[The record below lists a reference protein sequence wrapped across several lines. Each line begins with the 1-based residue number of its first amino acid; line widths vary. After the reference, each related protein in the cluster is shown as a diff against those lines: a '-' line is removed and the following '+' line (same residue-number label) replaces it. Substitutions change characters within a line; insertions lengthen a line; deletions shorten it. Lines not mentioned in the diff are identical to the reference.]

1 MKLKDRKGKGNKS
14 APKRQ
19 MLCDFSIYD
28 VPRVV
33 RFIEIKKKDGGCPGL
48 GDQENRALLS
58 ITYRLSTYKKK
69 DSRRCATVMAVP
81 K

>member
-1 MKLKDRKGKGNKS
+1 MKLKDRREISQLRNDE
-14 APKRQ
+14 
-19 MLCDFSIYD
+19 CCVIFSIYD

-48 GDQENRALLS
+48 GDQENRALPS
-58 ITYRLSTYKKK
+58 ITCRLSTYKKK

>member
-1 MKLKDRKGKGNKS
+1 MKRKDRKGKGNKP

-28 VPRVV
+28 VPRIV

-48 GDQENRALLS
+48 GKQENRALLS
-58 ITYRLSTYKKK
+58 ITCRLSTYKKK
-69 DSRRCATVMAVP
+69 DSRRHAIAMAVP